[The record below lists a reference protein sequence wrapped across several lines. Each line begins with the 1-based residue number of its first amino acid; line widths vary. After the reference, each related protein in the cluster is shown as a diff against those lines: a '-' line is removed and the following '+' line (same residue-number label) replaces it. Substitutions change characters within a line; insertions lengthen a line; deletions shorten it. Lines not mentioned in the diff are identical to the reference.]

1 MSSTLAPLESPVR
14 LEIHY
19 YFSDDSHTMDAF
31 VRNRCEKELLSVAQ
45 HIAHMLGTEITVES
59 EAFEQGGLKEVWS
72 IISNDRLAS
81 GIFLTLLTVTL
92 TTQLTKDPEFAD
104 LQKEDLRLSIKQ
116 RSLSIE
122 ALQTELHKNE
132 DTAVALAHSAKII
145 NADPKV
151 VKHRSNFYS
160 HLSSYPKV
168 TRFTTRPLSRDLN
181 ADLPSST
188 ILRDDFDKFILTSD
202 DLPTL
207 VDDNAFIEIIS
218 PVLKPGR
225 YTWRGLYNGSVIEF
239 HMRDP
244 EFKQS
249 IISQHVPFKNGSVI
263 QCVLET
269 ERRLDDLG
277 NIKIVKYS
285 VPVVIAMSEGGKS
298 SLTPQGKR
306 YRAKKDADQRQ
317 TGFFEN

>member
-1 MSSTLAPLESPVR
+1 MNISLASLESPVR

-19 YFSDDSHTMDAF
+19 YFSDNSHTMDAF
-31 VRNRCEKELLSVAQ
+31 VRNRCEKELLFVVQ
-45 HIAHMLGTEITVES
+45 HIAHILGTDIKVES
-59 EAFEQGGLKEVWS
+59 EALEEGGLKEVWS
-72 IISNDRLAS
+72 IVSNDRLIS
-81 GIFLTLLTVTL
+81 GIIISLLTIIL
-92 TTQLTKDPEFAD
+92 TTQLTKDPELTE
-104 LQKEDLRLSIKQ
+104 LQREDLRLSIQQ
-116 RSLSIE
+116 RSLSIQAMQAE
-122 ALQTELHKNE
+122 MVKKS
-132 DTAVALAHSAKII
+132 DTTVVLANSAKAI
-145 NADPKV
+145 NTDPKV

-160 HLSSYPKV
+160 NLTSYPKV
-168 TRFTTRPLSRDLN
+168 THFTARPLSDDQN
-181 ADLPSST
+181 ANLPTST
-188 ILRDDFDKFILTSD
+188 ILKDDFDKFILTSD
-202 DLPTL
+202 NLPTL

-249 IISQHVPFKNGSVI
+249 VINQHVPFKNGSVI

-269 ERRLDDLG
+269 ERKLDDLG

-285 VPVVIAMSEGGKS
+285 VPVVIAMREGSQS

-306 YRAKKDADQRQ
+306 YRAKQDAHRRQ
-317 TGFFEN
+317 TGLFEN